1 MTDLYIFNREISI
14 VELDKDVSKYY
25 FSSDWLLN
33 MEIQKSSVFYILVI
47 RHCQKDLAY
56 FPLLQKRPF
65 SQRAW
70 QVYLFPFSQR
80 ATSGGRYA
88 WYILGSVKPHVTQ
101 RETSRLLP
109 GAVEHLNT

>member
-33 MEIQKSSVFYILVI
+33 MEIQKSS
-47 RHCQKDLAY
+47 KGPY

-88 WYILGSVKPHVTQ
+88 KYILGSVKPHVTR